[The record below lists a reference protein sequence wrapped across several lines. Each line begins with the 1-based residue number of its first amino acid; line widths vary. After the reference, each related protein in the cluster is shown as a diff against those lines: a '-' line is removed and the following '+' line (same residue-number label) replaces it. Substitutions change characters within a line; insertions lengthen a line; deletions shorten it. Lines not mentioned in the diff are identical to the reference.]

1 MSDPVNL
8 NISNLRY

>member
-8 NISNLRY
+8 NISNSRY